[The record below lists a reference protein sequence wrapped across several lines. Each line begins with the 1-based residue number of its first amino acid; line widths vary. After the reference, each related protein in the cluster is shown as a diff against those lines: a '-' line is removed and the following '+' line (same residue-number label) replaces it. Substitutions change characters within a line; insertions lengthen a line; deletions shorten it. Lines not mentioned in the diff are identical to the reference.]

1 MIFLFAKTYGA
12 TTIGIDGVLIEVEA
26 DVSNGLPSFEIVGL
40 ADIAVKE
47 AKERVRPAIRNINI
61 ALPPKK
67 ITINLAPA
75 DLRKNGSSLDLPIA
89 IALLEAYGFLPRDSC
104 KDSLL
109 AAELS
114 LDGKVKTITGILPIA
129 ILAKEKNF
137 KRLFVAKG
145 NEQEALLVEGL
156 KVYAIETLSEI
167 IEFLEGKN
175 ELQEAKRIKII
186 ENESQFK
193 DDFADVQGQY
203 LAKKALE
210 IAAAG
215 GHNVLMVGSPGTGKT
230 MLARRLA
237 TILPQMTYQ
246 EALEVTKIYSIAGL
260 LSRNSGLVLSRPFRS
275 PHHTISGAGIIG
287 GGSIPKPG
295 EVTLSH
301 NGVLFLDELP
311 EFSKATLEAL
321 RQPLEDGEVVI
332 TRVNASLKFP
342 SRMILV
348 ASMNPCP
355 CGYKYDSTRNCTC
368 SDFEIKRYTKKISG
382 PLLDRMD
389 MQIQVPRVEYKDF
402 VADKKSESSSVIRA
416 RVESARQ
423 VQIKRFIKEK
433 IVCNAQMS
441 HAMIKSY
448 CKLTDNAKTTLKLIF
463 EQMRLSARA
472 YDRIIKVA
480 QTIADLD
487 ASEYIEDRHIAEAV
501 QYRNNINLQERC

>member
-1 MIFLFAKTYGA
+1 MFAKIYGA
-12 TTIGIDGVLIEVEA
+12 TTLGIDGVLIEVEA
-26 DVSNGLPSFEIVGL
+26 DVSNGLPKFEIVGL
-40 ADIAVKE
+40 ADVAVKE
-47 AKERVRPAIRNINI
+47 AKERVRPAIRNTNVN
-61 ALPPKK
+61 LVPKK

-89 IALLEAYGFLPRDSC
+89 IALLEAYGFLPKNCC

-114 LDGKVKTITGILPIA
+114 LDGDVKTIIGILPMA
-129 ILAKEKNF
+129 ILCKDLKL

-145 NEQEALLVEGL
+145 NEQEALLVEGIE
-156 KVYAIETLSEI
+156 VYAISKLSELI
-167 IEFLEGKN
+167 DFLTGRIK
-175 ELQEAKRIKII
+175 LQPAKRVAQI
-186 ENESQFK
+186 EENTSFSE
-193 DDFADVQGQY
+193 DFADVQGQFM
-203 LAKKALE
+203 AKKALE

-230 MLARRLA
+230 MLAKRLP

-260 LSRNSGLVLSRPFRS
+260 LSRDSGLVTKRPFRS
-275 PHHTISGAGIIG
+275 PHHTISSAGIIG

-311 EFSKATLEAL
+311 EFSKSTLEAL

-355 CGYKYDSTRNCTC
+355 CGYKYDNTRNCTC
-368 SDFEIKRYTKKISG
+368 SDYEIKRYTKKISG
-382 PLLDRMD
+382 PLLDRID
-389 MQIQVPRVEYKDF
+389 MQIQVPRVDYKDF
-402 VADKKSESSSVIRA
+402 VTKKKAESSKDIRA
-416 RVESARQ
+416 RVEKARQ
-423 VQIKRFIKEK
+423 IQLNRFKK
-433 IVCNAQMS
+433 TNIVCNAQMT
-441 HAMIKSY
+441 HAMLKEY
-448 CKLTDNAKTTLKLIF
+448 CKLTDKAQDILKLVF

-480 QTIADLD
+480 QTIADL
-487 ASEYIEDRHIAEAV
+487 EGIQQIEDTHIAQAI
-501 QYRNNINLQERC
+501 QYRNNLNLQDKI

>member
-1 MIFLFAKTYGA
+1 MFAKIYGA
-12 TTIGIDGVLIEVEA
+12 TTLGIDGVLIEVEA
-26 DVSNGLPSFEIVGL
+26 DVSNGLPKFEIVGL
-40 ADIAVKE
+40 ADVAVKE
-47 AKERVRPAIRNINI
+47 AKERVRPAIRNTNVN
-61 ALPPKK
+61 LVPKK

-89 IALLEAYGFLPRDSC
+89 IALLEAYGFLPKNCC

-114 LDGKVKTITGILPIA
+114 LDGDVKTIIGILPMA
-129 ILAKEKNF
+129 ILCKDLKL

-145 NEQEALLVEGL
+145 NEQEALLVEGIE
-156 KVYAIETLSEI
+156 VYAISKLSELI
-167 IEFLEGKN
+167 DFLTGRIK
-175 ELQEAKRIKII
+175 LQPAKRVAQI
-186 ENESQFK
+186 EENTSFSE
-193 DDFADVQGQY
+193 DFADVQGQFM
-203 LAKKALE
+203 AKKALE

-230 MLARRLA
+230 MLAKRLP

-260 LSRNSGLVLSRPFRS
+260 LSRDSGLVTKRPFRS
-275 PHHTISGAGIIG
+275 PHHTISSAGIIG

-311 EFSKATLEAL
+311 EFSKSTLEAL

-355 CGYKYDSTRNCTC
+355 CGYKYDNTRNCTC
-368 SDFEIKRYTKKISG
+368 SDYEIKRYTKKISG
-382 PLLDRMD
+382 PLLDRID
-389 MQIQVPRVEYKDF
+389 MQIQVPRVDYKDF
-402 VADKKSESSSVIRA
+402 VTKKKAESSKDIRA
-416 RVESARQ
+416 RVEKARQ
-423 VQIKRFIKEK
+423 IQLNRFKK
-433 IVCNAQMS
+433 TNIVCNAQMT
-441 HAMIKSY
+441 HAMLKEY
-448 CKLTDNAKTTLKLIF
+448 CKLTDKAQDILKLVF

-480 QTIADLD
+480 QTIADL
-487 ASEYIEDRHIAEAV
+487 EGMQQIEDTHIAQAI
-501 QYRNNINLQERC
+501 QYRNNLNLQDKI

>member
-1 MIFLFAKTYGA
+1 MFAKTYGA
-12 TTIGIDGVLIEVEA
+12 TTLGIDGVLIEVEA
-26 DVSNGLPSFEIVGL
+26 DVANGLPKFEIVGL
-40 ADIAVKE
+40 ADVAVKE
-47 AKERVRPAIRNINI
+47 AKERVRPAIRNTNVN
-61 ALPPKK
+61 LVPKK
-67 ITINLAPA
+67 VTINLAPA

-89 IALLEAYGFLPRDSC
+89 IALLEAYGFLPKDCCS
-104 KDSLL
+104 DSLL

-114 LDGKVKTITGILPIA
+114 LDGQVKTITGILSMA
-129 ILAKEKNF
+129 ILCKELKF
-137 KRLFVAKG
+137 KKFFVAKG
-145 NEQEALLVEGL
+145 NEQEALLVEGIE
-156 KVYAIETLSEI
+156 VYAIATLSELI
-167 IEFLEGKN
+167 DFLQGKIK
-175 ELQEAKRIKII
+175 LKPAKRQKRL
-186 ENESQFK
+186 SQDMQFK
-193 DDFADVQGQY
+193 EDFADVQGQF

-215 GHNVLMVGSPGTGKT
+215 GHNVLMVGAPGTGKT
-230 MLARRLA
+230 MLAKRLA

-260 LSRNSGLVLSRPFRS
+260 LSRDSGLVTKRPFRS
-275 PHHTISGAGIIG
+275 PHHTISSAGIIG
-287 GGSIPKPG
+287 GGTIPKPG

-311 EFSKATLEAL
+311 EFSKASLEAL
-321 RQPLEDGEVVI
+321 RQPLEDGEVMI

-355 CGYKYDSTRNCTC
+355 CGYKYDNTRNCTC
-368 SDFEIKRYTKKISG
+368 SDYEIKRYTKKISG
-382 PLLDRMD
+382 PLLDRID
-389 MQIQVPRVEYKDF
+389 IQIQVPRVEYKDF
-402 VADKKSESSSVIRA
+402 VTDKKAESSEQIRQ
-416 RVESARQ
+416 RVEQARQ
-423 VQIKRFIKEK
+423 IQLKRFVQVK

-448 CKLTDNAKTTLKLIF
+448 CKLTAKAQDMLKIVF

-487 ASEYIEDRHIAEAV
+487 NSEYIEDKHIAEAV
-501 QYRNNINLQERC
+501 QYRNNFNLQEKI

>member
-1 MIFLFAKTYGA
+1 MFAKIYGA
-12 TTIGIDGVLIEVEA
+12 TTLGIDGVLIEVEA
-26 DVSNGLPSFEIVGL
+26 DVSNGLPKFEIVGL
-40 ADIAVKE
+40 ADVAVKE
-47 AKERVRPAIRNINI
+47 AKERVRPAIRNTNVN
-61 ALPPKK
+61 LVPKK

-89 IALLEAYGFLPRDSC
+89 IALLEAYGFLPKNCC

-114 LDGKVKTITGILPIA
+114 LDGDVKTIIGILPMA
-129 ILAKEKNF
+129 ILCKDLKL
-137 KRLFVAKG
+137 KRLFVARG
-145 NEQEALLVEGL
+145 NEQEALLVEGIE
-156 KVYAIETLSEI
+156 VYAISKLSELI
-167 IEFLEGKN
+167 DFLTGRIK
-175 ELQEAKRIKII
+175 LQPAKRVVQI
-186 ENESQFK
+186 EENISFSE
-193 DDFADVQGQY
+193 DFADVQGQFM
-203 LAKKALE
+203 AKKALE

-230 MLARRLA
+230 MLAKRLP

-260 LSRNSGLVLSRPFRS
+260 LSRDSGLVTKRPFRS
-275 PHHTISGAGIIG
+275 PHHTISSAGIIG

-311 EFSKATLEAL
+311 EFSKSTLEAL

-355 CGYKYDSTRNCTC
+355 CGYKYDNTRNCTC
-368 SDFEIKRYTKKISG
+368 SDYEIKRYTKKISG
-382 PLLDRMD
+382 PLLERID
-389 MQIQVPRVEYKDF
+389 MQIQVPRVDYKDF
-402 VADKKSESSSVIRA
+402 VTKKKAESSKDIRA
-416 RVESARQ
+416 RVEKARQ
-423 VQIKRFIKEK
+423 IQLNRFKK
-433 IVCNAQMS
+433 TNIVCNAQMT
-441 HAMIKSY
+441 HAMLKEY
-448 CKLTDNAKTTLKLIF
+448 CKLTDKAQDILKLVF

-480 QTIADLD
+480 QTIADL
-487 ASEYIEDRHIAEAV
+487 EGMQQIEDTHIAQAI
-501 QYRNNINLQERC
+501 QYRNNLNLQDKI

>member
-1 MIFLFAKTYGA
+1 MFAKIYGA
-12 TTIGIDGVLIEVEA
+12 TTLGIDGVLIEVEA
-26 DVSNGLPSFEIVGL
+26 DVSNGLPKFEIVGL
-40 ADIAVKE
+40 ADVAVKE
-47 AKERVRPAIRNINI
+47 AKERVRPAIRNTNVN
-61 ALPPKK
+61 LVPKK

-89 IALLEAYGFLPRDSC
+89 VALLEAYGFLPKDCC

-114 LDGKVKTITGILPIA
+114 LDGDVKTIIGILPMA
-129 ILAKEKNF
+129 ILCKELKL

-145 NEQEALLVEGL
+145 NEQEALLVEGIE
-156 KVYAIETLSEI
+156 VYAISKLSELI
-167 IEFLEGKN
+167 DFLTGRIT
-175 ELQEAKRIKII
+175 LQSAKRVAQI
-186 ENESQFK
+186 EEDASFSE
-193 DDFADVQGQY
+193 DFADVQGQFM
-203 LAKKALE
+203 AKKALE

-230 MLARRLA
+230 MLAKRLP

-260 LSRNSGLVLSRPFRS
+260 LSRDSGLVTKRPFRS
-275 PHHTISGAGIIG
+275 PHHTISSAGIIG

-311 EFSKATLEAL
+311 EFSKSTLEAL

-355 CGYKYDSTRNCTC
+355 CGYKYDNTRNCTC
-368 SDFEIKRYTKKISG
+368 SDYEIKRYTKKISG
-382 PLLDRMD
+382 PLLDRID
-389 MQIQVPRVEYKDF
+389 MQIQVPRVDYKDF
-402 VADKKSESSSVIRA
+402 VTTKKAEASKDIRT
-416 RVESARQ
+416 RVEKARQ
-423 VQIKRFIKEK
+423 IQLTRFKQTN
-433 IVCNAQMS
+433 IVCNAQMT
-441 HAMIKSY
+441 HAMLKEY
-448 CKLTDNAKTTLKLIF
+448 CKLTDKAQDILKLVF

-480 QTIADLD
+480 QTIADL
-487 ASEYIEDRHIAEAV
+487 EGMQQIEDTHIAQAI
-501 QYRNNINLQERC
+501 QYRNNLNLQDKI

>member
-1 MIFLFAKTYGA
+1 MNL
-12 TTIGIDGVLIEVEA
+12 V
-26 DVSNGLPSFEIVGL
+26 
-40 ADIAVKE
+40 
-47 AKERVRPAIRNINI
+47 
-61 ALPPKK
+61 PKK

-89 IALLEAYGFLPRDSC
+89 IALLEAYGFLPKDCC

-114 LDGKVKTITGILPIA
+114 LDGDVKTIIGILPMA
-129 ILAKEKNF
+129 ILCKELKL

-145 NEQEALLVEGL
+145 NEQEALLVEGIE
-156 KVYAIETLSEI
+156 VYAISKLSELI
-167 IEFLEGKN
+167 DFLTGRIK
-175 ELQEAKRIKII
+175 LQPAKRVAQI
-186 ENESQFK
+186 EENTSFSE
-193 DDFADVQGQY
+193 DFADVQGQFM
-203 LAKKALE
+203 AKKALE

-230 MLARRLA
+230 MLAKRLP

-260 LSRNSGLVLSRPFRS
+260 LSRDSGLVTKRPFRS
-275 PHHTISGAGIIG
+275 PHHTISSAGIIG

-311 EFSKATLEAL
+311 EFSKSTLEAL
-321 RQPLEDGEVVI
+321 RQPLDDGEVVI

-355 CGYKYDSTRNCTC
+355 CGYKYDNTRNCTC
-368 SDFEIKRYTKKISG
+368 SDYEIKRYTKKISG
-382 PLLDRMD
+382 PLLDRID
-389 MQIQVPRVEYKDF
+389 MQIQVPRVDYKDF
-402 VADKKSESSSVIRA
+402 VTTKKAESSKDIRA
-416 RVESARQ
+416 RVEKARQ
-423 VQIKRFIKEK
+423 IQLTRFKQTN
-433 IVCNAQMS
+433 IVCNAQMT
-441 HAMIKSY
+441 HAMLKKY
-448 CKLTDNAKTTLKLIF
+448 CKLTDKAQDILKLVF

-480 QTIADLD
+480 QTIADL
-487 ASEYIEDRHIAEAV
+487 EGMQQIEDTHIAQAI
-501 QYRNNINLQERC
+501 QYRNNLNLQDKI

>member
-1 MIFLFAKTYGA
+1 MFAKIYGA
-12 TTIGIDGVLIEVEA
+12 TTLGIDGVLIEVEA
-26 DVSNGLPSFEIVGL
+26 DVSNGLPKFEIVGL
-40 ADIAVKE
+40 ADVAVKE
-47 AKERVRPAIRNINI
+47 AKERVRPAIRNTNVN
-61 ALPPKK
+61 LVPKK

-89 IALLEAYGFLPRDSC
+89 VALLEAYGFLPKDCC

-114 LDGKVKTITGILPIA
+114 LDGDVKTIIGILPMA
-129 ILAKEKNF
+129 ILCKELKL

-145 NEQEALLVEGL
+145 NEQEALLVEGIE
-156 KVYAIETLSEI
+156 VYAISKLSELI
-167 IEFLEGKN
+167 DFLTGRIT
-175 ELQEAKRIKII
+175 LQSAKRVAQI
-186 ENESQFK
+186 EEDASFSE
-193 DDFADVQGQY
+193 DFADVQGQFM
-203 LAKKALE
+203 AKKALE

-230 MLARRLA
+230 MLAKRLP

-260 LSRNSGLVLSRPFRS
+260 LSRDSGLVTKRPFRS
-275 PHHTISGAGIIG
+275 PHHTISSAGIIG

-311 EFSKATLEAL
+311 EFSKSTLEAL

-355 CGYKYDSTRNCTC
+355 CGYKYDNTRNCTC
-368 SDFEIKRYTKKISG
+368 SDYEIKRYTKKISG
-382 PLLDRMD
+382 PLLDRID
-389 MQIQVPRVEYKDF
+389 MQIQVPRVDYKDF
-402 VADKKSESSSVIRA
+402 VTTKKAESSKDIRT
-416 RVESARQ
+416 RVEKARQ
-423 VQIKRFIKEK
+423 IQLTRFKQTN
-433 IVCNAQMS
+433 IVCNAQMT
-441 HAMIKSY
+441 HAMLKEY
-448 CKLTDNAKTTLKLIF
+448 CKLTDKAQDILKLVF

-480 QTIADLD
+480 QTIADL
-487 ASEYIEDRHIAEAV
+487 EGMQQIEDTHIAQAI
-501 QYRNNINLQERC
+501 QYRNNLNLQDKI

>member
-1 MIFLFAKTYGA
+1 MFAKIYGA
-12 TTIGIDGVLIEVEA
+12 TTLGIDGVLIEVEA
-26 DVSNGLPSFEIVGL
+26 DVSNGLPKFEIVGL
-40 ADIAVKE
+40 ADVAVKE
-47 AKERVRPAIRNINI
+47 AKERVRPAIRNTNVN
-61 ALPPKK
+61 LVPKK

-89 IALLEAYGFLPRDSC
+89 IALLEAYGFLPKNCC

-114 LDGKVKTITGILPIA
+114 LDGDVKTIIGILPMA
-129 ILAKEKNF
+129 ILCKDLKL
-137 KRLFVAKG
+137 KRLFVARG
-145 NEQEALLVEGL
+145 NEQEALLVEGIE
-156 KVYAIETLSEI
+156 VYAISKLSELI
-167 IEFLEGKN
+167 DFLTGRIK
-175 ELQEAKRIKII
+175 LQPAKRVVQI
-186 ENESQFK
+186 EENISFSE
-193 DDFADVQGQY
+193 DFADVQGQFM
-203 LAKKALE
+203 AKKALE

-230 MLARRLA
+230 MLAKRLP

-260 LSRNSGLVLSRPFRS
+260 LSRDSGLVTKRPFRS
-275 PHHTISGAGIIG
+275 PHHTISSAGIIG

-311 EFSKATLEAL
+311 EFSKSTLEAL

-355 CGYKYDSTRNCTC
+355 CGYKYDNTRNCTC
-368 SDFEIKRYTKKISG
+368 SDYEIKRYTKKISG
-382 PLLDRMD
+382 PLLDRID
-389 MQIQVPRVEYKDF
+389 MQIQVPRVDYKDF
-402 VADKKSESSSVIRA
+402 VTTKKAESSKDIRT
-416 RVESARQ
+416 RVEKARQ
-423 VQIKRFIKEK
+423 IQLTRFKQTN
-433 IVCNAQMS
+433 IVCNAQMT
-441 HAMIKSY
+441 HAMLKEY
-448 CKLTDNAKTTLKLIF
+448 CKLTDKAQDILKLVF

-480 QTIADLD
+480 QTIADL
-487 ASEYIEDRHIAEAV
+487 EGMQQIEDTHIAQAI
-501 QYRNNINLQERC
+501 QYRNNLNLQDKI

>member
-1 MIFLFAKTYGA
+1 MFAKIYGA
-12 TTIGIDGVLIEVEA
+12 TTLGIDGVLIEVEA
-26 DVSNGLPSFEIVGL
+26 DVSNGLPKFEIVGL
-40 ADIAVKE
+40 ADVAVKE
-47 AKERVRPAIRNINI
+47 AKERVRPAIRNTNVN
-61 ALPPKK
+61 LVPKK

-89 IALLEAYGFLPRDSC
+89 IALLEAYGFLPKDCC

-114 LDGKVKTITGILPIA
+114 LDGDVKTIIGILPMA
-129 ILAKEKNF
+129 ILCKELKL

-145 NEQEALLVEGL
+145 NEQEALLVEGIE
-156 KVYAIETLSEI
+156 VYAISKLSELI
-167 IEFLEGKN
+167 DFLTGRIK
-175 ELQEAKRIKII
+175 LQPAKRMVQI
-186 ENESQFK
+186 EEDTSFSE
-193 DDFADVQGQY
+193 DFADVQGQFM
-203 LAKKALE
+203 AKKALE

-230 MLARRLA
+230 MLAKRLP

-260 LSRNSGLVLSRPFRS
+260 LSRDSGLVTKRPFRS
-275 PHHTISGAGIIG
+275 PHHTISSAGIIG

-311 EFSKATLEAL
+311 EFSKSTLEAL

-355 CGYKYDSTRNCTC
+355 CGYKYDNTRNCTC
-368 SDFEIKRYTKKISG
+368 SDYEIKRYTKKISG
-382 PLLDRMD
+382 PLLDRID
-389 MQIQVPRVEYKDF
+389 MQIQVPRVDYKDF
-402 VADKKSESSSVIRA
+402 VTTKKAESSKDIRA
-416 RVESARQ
+416 RVEKARQ
-423 VQIKRFIKEK
+423 IQLTRFKQTN
-433 IVCNAQMS
+433 IVCNAQMT
-441 HAMIKSY
+441 HAMLKKY
-448 CKLTDNAKTTLKLIF
+448 CKLTDKAQDILKLVF

-480 QTIADLD
+480 QTIADL
-487 ASEYIEDRHIAEAV
+487 EGMQQIEDTHIAQAIH
-501 QYRNNINLQERC
+501 YRNNLNLQDKI